1 MFRGKAGMSGS
12 PTVYDSNMWMRGCLW
27 VRGLPKVVELLDERV
42 LMGFLEGGEANNTG
56 LYEA

>member
-1 MFRGKAGMSGS
+1 M
-12 PTVYDSNMWMRGCLW
+12 VYDSNMWMGGCLW